1 MLDVLLVRIQPRDKD
16 IADLNPFPDAGDND
30 KNFKV
35 PVINNND
42 KSLQF
47 TVSRVSYSD
56 PQILKEKI
64 SEIDKELGLKHG
76 GHVIAID
83 RYPSTHFQNGAKK
96 VDHTD
101 TSLYR
106 YEVKCTSED
115 FKYDSMILLSPN
127 SEPIVLS
134 NLDFACYCPK
144 GFCASLIAFLN
155 DSAISVT
162 SKFGETIGVPLKTH
176 CEDALEPNHSNLL
189 YTMSFEK
196 VSMPAVILQ
205 KLLETK
211 PQSESEPHEE
221 TNE

>member
-16 IADLNPFPDAGDND
+16 ITGLNPFPDAGQDD
-30 KNFKV
+30 KNFEV
-35 PVINNND
+35 SVTNG
-42 KSLQF
+42 KSLEF

-56 PQILKEKI
+56 PHVLKKKA
-64 SEIDKELGLKHG
+64 SEINKALGIKCG

-83 RYPSTHFQNGAKK
+83 QYPSSRFEKGAEK

-106 YEVKCTSED
+106 YEVTSASEE
-115 FKYDSMILLSPN
+115 FKYDSVVLLSSN
-127 SEPIVLS
+127 SGPIVLS
-134 NLDFACYCPK
+134 NLDFACYYPK
-144 GFCASLIAFLN
+144 GFCTSLIAFYS

-162 SKFGETIGVPLKTH
+162 SKFGETIGIPLKKH
-176 CEDALEPNHSNLL
+176 CEDALEPNQSNLF

-196 VSMPAVILQ
+196 VSLPAVVLQ

-211 PQSESEPHEE
+211 PQLDGTLRGSA
-221 TNE
+221 